1 MTSSFT
7 SGMLNL
13 GLEGFVGTT
22 YANAATLSNTIGSLA
37 SQGVNFALTGDF
49 TLNVLNFGMFGV
61 KDTAGNL
68 VKNGLLELHLGKKG
82 ATMNV
87 GMGGADVSLGTIA
100 QSLAGL
106 EAWRVNMDLW
116 TSKEA
121 EAHRYTSSLRTLYS
135 DGGIKDRALYDEI
148 MSGKTNG
155 NF

>member
-1 MTSSFT
+1 
-7 SGMLNL
+7 MLNNWNAGDKL
-13 GLEGFVGTT
+13 YGFSKLNQQDV
-22 YANAATLSNTIGSLA
+22 YTLNSTIGNLA

-121 EAHRYTSSLRTLYS
+121 EAHRYTSSLRPLY
-135 DGGIKDRALYDEI
+135 
-148 MSGKTNG
+148 
-155 NF
+155 